1 MFDHSQLYLYTMYTC
16 PLLRRL
22 EWCLEKA
29 VEMEMRQKIYSVMIL
44 FENHKNILKAHNQ
57 V

>member
-1 MFDHSQLYLYTMYTC
+1 MFDHSQLYVYTMYTC

-44 FENHKNILKAHNQ
+44 FENHKNILKAHN
-57 V
+57 